1 MKTNPLFIAC
11 FSLSFFLSPV
21 FGCKAKKAI
30 TTQHPLADTL
40 QRTLFFGEGG
50 GFTGASH
57 GWVLYDHGQ
66 LDSLDTD
73 IHPAGHLGFVSSEIF
88 ENLVDKALGGLLE
101 NELNKPG
108 NLYFYIIV
116 KKGSEMRSATFA
128 PDNLELNTLYQYI
141 YKEVM
146 DNRKTP

>member
-1 MKTNPLFIAC
+1 MKINPLFIAC
-11 FSLSFFLSPV
+11 FSLCFFLSPV

-30 TTQHPLADTL
+30 TTQHPSADTL

-57 GWVLYDHGQ
+57 GWVLHDKGQ
-66 LDSLDTD
+66 LDSLDRD
-73 IHPAGHLGFVSSEIF
+73 IHPAGNLGSIPNEIF
-88 ENLVDKALGGLLE
+88 EKLVDKAFGDLPE

-116 KKGSEMRSATFA
+116 KKGTEMRSATFA
-128 PDNLELNTLYQYI
+128 PDNIELNNLYQHI
-141 YKEVM
+141 YNEVM
-146 DNRKTP
+146 NNRMTP